1 MQKRAFAFL
10 CLVGVSVAGLLAQ
23 TPAQAPIAGPPVDYS
38 LGPES
43 QPQAGVPKG
52 TLTQH
57 TLAPGKYY
65 PGTPHNYQIYVPS
78 QYNASRPTP
87 FMIFLDGN
95 GYAGDGIRVPV
106 VFDNLIAKG
115 DLPPMIGIFINPG
128 VLPSGSEQAQN
139 RYERIVQYDSLTPRY
154 SSFLVDELIP
164 AVAKSYNLSNDPND
178 RGIAGSSTGGVGA
191 FVAAWNRPD
200 QFRRVITL
208 IGSFG
213 NFRGADRL
221 PGLIRKTEPK
231 PIRIVMQTGRQDLNN
246 YAGSWYIENPRMAA
260 ALEFAG
266 YDVRLELGEEAH
278 NARHGAHVMPDMLRW
293 LWREHP
299 KPIEVRAPAPG
310 AGRGI
315 FAQLVPRRELVPAP
329 PNPARQGGAPP
340 AGRQGGAPPAAGA
353 ANAARGGGAGPRG
366 AILTLIS
373 YENGWEQVGSEY
385 QSTASPA
392 ADKDGNVFFADPVAN
407 RIYKSDATRNVTVF
421 KENTNGARALRVG
434 PDGRLYASQ
443 PARQRIVSYGPSGDE
458 KTVASNVV
466 ANDLAINSKGEM
478 YFVDSTRKTVGYVDA
493 KGQQRVVHTAS
504 EIMRPSALSL
514 TPDQAFMWVA
524 DGMNRYTWSFQIAP
538 DGSLINGEPFQRLE
552 LPEDTLYS
560 GVEGLAVDSVGYMW
574 ATSTMGIQVC
584 EQPGRCAQILNKP
597 EFGPTP
603 ISNIAFGGP
612 ERNWLYV
619 TQGSKLFRR
628 SVKRTGVV
636 AWEPIK
642 PPQPGL

>member
-1 MQKRAFAFL
+1 MMQKRALAFL
-10 CLVGVSVAGLLAQ
+10 CLVGVSVGAGWVPVPGIVEGQFTA
-23 TPAQAPIAGPPVDYS
+23 PATAVDYS

-57 TLAPGKYY
+57 VLAPGKYY
-65 PGTPHNYQIYVPS
+65 PGTPHNYQVYVPA

-87 FMIFLDGN
+87 LMIFLDGS

-106 VFDNLIAKG
+106 VCDNLIAKG

-139 RYERIVQYDSLTPRY
+139 RYERIVQYDSLTPRF

-164 AVAKSYNLSNDPND
+164 EVAKSYNLSSDPND

-221 PGLIRKTEPK
+221 PGLIRRTEPK

-278 NARHGAHVMPDMLRW
+278 NARHGASVMPDMLRW
-293 LWREHP
+293 LWREYP
-299 KPIEVRAPAPG
+299 KPIVVREPVPG

-340 AGRQGGAPPAAGA
+340 AAGA
-353 ANAARGGGAGPRG
+353 ANAARGAGPRG
-366 AILTLIS
+366 AILALIS
-373 YENGWEQVGSEY
+373 HENGWEQVGGDY

-392 ADKDGNVFFADPVAN
+392 ADKDGNVFFADPAAN
-407 RIYKSDATRNVTVF
+407 RIYKSDAARNVTVF
-421 KENTNGARALRVG
+421 KDNTSGARSIRVG
-434 PDGRLYASQ
+434 PDARIYASQ
-443 PARQRIVSYGPSGDE
+443 PAKQRIVSYGPSGDE
-458 KTVASNVV
+458 KTVAGNVV
-466 ANDLAINSKGEM
+466 ANDLVINNKGEI
-478 YFVDSTRKTVGYVDA
+478 YFVDSARKTVGFVDA
-493 KGQQRVVHTAS
+493 RGQHRVVHTTTD
-504 EIMRPSALSL
+504 IMRPSALSF
-514 TPDQAFMWVA
+514 TPDQAFIWLA
-524 DGMNRYTWSFQIAP
+524 DAMNRYTWSFQIAP

-552 LPEDTLYS
+552 MPEESLFS
-560 GVEGLAVDSVGYMW
+560 GVEGLAVDSIGYVW
-574 ATSTMGIQVC
+574 ATSAMGIQVC

-597 EFGPTP
+597 EAGPAAIT
-603 ISNIAFGGP
+603 NIAFGGP
-612 ERNWLYV
+612 DRNWLYV
-619 TQGSKLFRR
+619 TQGAKLFRR
-628 SVKRTGVV
+628 AVKRTGVV

>member
-1 MQKRAFAFL
+1 MMQKRAFAFL

-23 TPAQAPIAGPPVDYS
+23 TPSLAPVDYS
-38 LGPES
+38 LGPDS

-65 PGTPHNYQIYVPS
+65 PGTTHDYQIYVPS
-78 QYNASRPTP
+78 QYDASRPTP

-95 GYAGDGIRVPV
+95 GYAGNNIRIPV
-106 VFDNLIAKG
+106 VFDNLIAKKQ
-115 DLPPMIGIFINPG
+115 LPPMIGIFINPG
-128 VLPSGSEQAQN
+128 VLPALSEQAQN
-139 RYERIVQYDSLTPRY
+139 RYERIFQYDSLTPRF
-154 SSFLVDELIP
+154 SSFLVEELIP
-164 AVAKSYNLSNDPND
+164 EVGKRYNLSTDPND

-231 PIRIVMQTGRQDLNN
+231 PIRVVMQTGRQDINN
-246 YAGSWYIENPRMAA
+246 YAGSWYLENPRMVA

-266 YDVRLELGEEAH
+266 YDVKLELGEEGH
-278 NARHGAHVMPDMLRW
+278 NARHGAAVMPDMLRW
-293 LWREHP
+293 LWRDYP
-299 KPIEVRAPAPG
+299 QPIVVKDPIP
-310 AGRGI
+310 GRGRGA
-315 FAQLVPRRELVPAP
+315 FAELVPRRELIPAP
-329 PNPARQGGAPP
+329 PNPAR
-340 AGRQGGAPPAAGA
+340 
-353 ANAARGGGAGPRG
+353 RGGGAAERQGAPARGVGAAGQQTGPRG
-366 AILTLIS
+366 AILALIS
-373 YENGWEQVGSEY
+373 HDQGWEQVGTSY
-385 QSTASPA
+385 QSAASPA
-392 ADKDGNVFFADPVAN
+392 ADKDGNVYFADPAAN
-407 RIYKSDATRNVTVF
+407 RIYKSDAAKNTTVF

-434 PDGRLYASQ
+434 PDGRIYASQ
-443 PARQRIVSYGPSGDE
+443 PSRQRIVSYGPGGDE
-458 KTVASNVV
+458 KTLANNVA
-466 ANDLAINSKGEM
+466 ANDLVVNAKGEI
-478 YFVDSTRKTVGYVDA
+478 YFVDSTRKAVGYIDA
-493 KGQQRVVHTAS
+493 KGQQRTVYTS
-504 EIMRPSALSL
+504 GDIMLPAALSL
-514 TPDQAFMWVA
+514 TPDQAFLWVA
-524 DGMNRYTWSFQIAP
+524 DGMNRYTWSFQIAQ

-552 LPEDTLYS
+552 LPEDTLFS
-560 GVEGLAVDSVGYMW
+560 GVEGLAVDSIGHMW
-574 ATSTMGIQVC
+574 ATSAMGIQVC

-597 EFGPTP
+597 EAGPTP

-612 ERNWLYV
+612 ERNWLYI

-628 SVKRTGVV
+628 AVKRTGVV

>member
-221 PGLIRKTEPK
+221 PGLIR
-231 PIRIVMQTGRQDLNN
+231 IVMQTGRQDLNN

-392 ADKDGNVFFADPVAN
+392 VDKDGNVFFADPVAN
-407 RIYKSDATRNVTVF
+407 RIYKSDAARNVTVF

-434 PDGRLYASQ
+434 PDGRIYASQ

-478 YFVDSTRKTVGYVDA
+478 YFVDSTRKTVGHIDA

-552 LPEDTLYS
+552 LPEETLYS
-560 GVEGLAVDSVGYMW
+560 GVEGLAVDSVGYVW
-574 ATSTMGIQVC
+574 ATSAMGIQVC

-628 SVKRTGVV
+628 AVKRTGVV